1 MSDLGLRSF
10 TVAEDDMF
18 ATSKNYSSKT
28 EEVKFFIINLS
39 NYS

>member
-10 TVAEDDMF
+10 TVADEDMF

-28 EEVKFFIINLS
+28 EEVRYLK
-39 NYS
+39 